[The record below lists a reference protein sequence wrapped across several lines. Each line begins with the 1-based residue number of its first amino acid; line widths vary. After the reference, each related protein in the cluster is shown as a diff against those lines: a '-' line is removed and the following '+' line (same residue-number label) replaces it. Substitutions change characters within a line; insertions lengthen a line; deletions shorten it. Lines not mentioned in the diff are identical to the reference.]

1 MKRTYF
7 LLAACL
13 LLSGVLFAVATNW
26 FGRAPEYVAAAGTR
40 YTVSVLP
47 VDPLEVRVTSG
58 DADTVTMAAVMPS
71 MGHALPPVDTV
82 QAEPG
87 HFVAAEEV
95 FVMGGEWELSITV
108 SRTGGQEVIT
118 VSTVVDR

>member
-40 YTVSVLP
+40 YTRQRAACRSA
-47 VDPLEVRVTSG
+47 RGAG
-58 DADTVTMAAVMPS
+58 D
-71 MGHALPPVDTV
+71 
-82 QAEPG
+82 
-87 HFVAAEEV
+87 F
-95 FVMGGEWELSITV
+95 
-108 SRTGGQEVIT
+108 R
-118 VSTVVDR
+118 